1 MSGKLSSRVV
11 EVTILLSDIRSSNH
25 KLIKIKPMELIREDA
40 NHLQEEVT
48 SNVENT
54 TIQTE
59 LQTAHETLQNLKE
72 QQSRLIKETEAEI
85 ATERA
90 TGGTEKQTTV
100 EEDKEEENEAEYAND
115 KQESRNEEELLL
127 EKTNEIIKAAKT
139 DYHKTLEQSE
149 GIILDIAIHTAEK
162 ILKQKL
168 SQKPESFLPIVTEAI
183 KEIKDQSDITIY
195 LHPANYTF
203 VLEQKDELAHVLDDE
218 KDVSIYI
225 DENVAEGNCLIA
237 HAFGQVDASI
247 DTQLQ
252 QVRKCLHELKMEN
265 KRWI

>member
-90 TGGTEKQTTV
+90 NWGTEKQTYV
-100 EEDKEEENEAEYAND
+100 EQAKKEGYQAGYAHGKDRKSTRLNSSHVAISYAVFCLKKKKDKN
-115 KQESRNEEELLL
+115 SS
-127 EKTNEIIKAAKT
+127 
-139 DYHKTLEQSE
+139 HV
-149 GIILDIAIHTAEK
+149 H
-162 ILKQKL
+162 
-168 SQKPESFLPIVTEAI
+168 VT
-183 KEIKDQSDITIY
+183 QTTHY
-195 LHPANYTF
+195 
-203 VLEQKDELAHVLDDE
+203 V
-218 KDVSIYI
+218 
-225 DENVAEGNCLIA
+225 
-237 HAFGQVDASI
+237 
-247 DTQLQ
+247 
-252 QVRKCLHELKMEN
+252 
-265 KRWI
+265 

>member
-1 MSGKLSSRVV
+1 MSGKSSLHVV
-11 EVTILLSDIRSSNH
+11 EVTILLSDIRSPNQ
-25 KLIKIKPMELIREDA
+25 KLIKIKPIELIRKDS
-40 NHLQEEVT
+40 NHPQEEVT
-48 SNVENT
+48 PDDEDT

-85 ATERA
+85 ATEKA
-90 TGGTEKQTTV
+90 NWETEKQTYV
-100 EEDKEEENEAEYAND
+100 EQAKEEGYQAGYAD
-115 KQESRNEEELLL
+115 GKQESMNEYALLL
-127 EKTNEIIKAAKT
+127 EKANEIIKAAKT
-139 DYHKTLEQSE
+139 DYHKTLEQSD

-162 ILKQKL
+162 IIKQRL

-218 KDVSIYI
+218 KDISIYI
-225 DENVAEGNCLIA
+225 DENVAEGNCLIE